1 MMKPYFIAAL
11 IIMSGSIAEGCSNT
25 YTIKISDIFPG
36 EIFVVHTAGTALQ
49 VGMRLSVFQTQ
60 IIKPTQASDHQ
71 HGKYGRWEPVQHLH
85 REMIGLV
92 EVIEIIDDGHAKV
105 RIVSGIAGNDL
116 EAEPAEKE
124 R

>member
-60 IIKPTQASDHQ
+60 IIKPTQASGHQ
-71 HGKYGRWEPVQHLH
+71 HGKYGRWEPVQRLH
-85 REMIGLV
+85 REKIGLV
-92 EVIEIIDDGHAKV
+92 EVVEIIDDGHAKV
-105 RIVSGIAGNDL
+105 RIVSGKAGNDL
-116 EAEPAEKE
+116 EAEPAENK